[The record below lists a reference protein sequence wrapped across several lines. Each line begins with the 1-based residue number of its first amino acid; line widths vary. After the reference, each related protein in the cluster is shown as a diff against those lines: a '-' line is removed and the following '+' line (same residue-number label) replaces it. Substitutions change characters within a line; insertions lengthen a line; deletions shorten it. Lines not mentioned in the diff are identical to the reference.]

1 MCKILDEFCRGF
13 LDGRAEKVEDM
24 LELHFKSRMPA
35 PRSIEDRLSLAHLV
49 TELGDP
55 ITSSI

>member
-1 MCKILDEFCRGF
+1 MN
-13 LDGRAEKVEDM
+13 M